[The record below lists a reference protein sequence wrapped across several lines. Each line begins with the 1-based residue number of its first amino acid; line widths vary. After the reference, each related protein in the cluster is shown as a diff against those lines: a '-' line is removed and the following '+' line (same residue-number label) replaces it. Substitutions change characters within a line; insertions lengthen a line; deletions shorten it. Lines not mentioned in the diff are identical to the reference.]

1 MRTKEQ
7 IEKRMQEVEIEYN
20 RNTAMVNARKIT
32 HQEWD
37 LNATKLYNEFKALQ
51 QELKKISNTVY
62 DLSKVLKS
70 AKEYAKEMG
79 HKLEA
84 KGLERGENVLSINFI
99 DEEMEI
105 DAKFIFIIEVDKDIL
120 LRVEYYN
127 HGHLEDFSYFED
139 VESAIKWCF

>member
-37 LNATKLYNEFKALQ
+37 LNATRLYNEYKALQ
-51 QELKKISNTVY
+51 QELKEVLSTVY
-62 DLSKVLKS
+62 DLSKVLES

-79 HKLEA
+79 HKLET
-84 KGLERGENVLSINFI
+84 KGLERGKNVLSINFI

-105 DAKFIFIIEVDKDIL
+105 DAKFIFIVEVDKDIL
-120 LRVEYYN
+120 LRVECYN
-127 HGHLEDFSYFED
+127 HGHFEDFSYFED

>member
-7 IEKRMQEVEIEYN
+7 IETRMKEVDIEYN
-20 RNTAMVNARKIT
+20 KNTAMLNARKIT

-37 LNATKLYNEFKALQ
+37 LNATRLYNEYKALQ
-51 QELKKISNTVY
+51 QELKEISNTVY
-62 DLSKVLKS
+62 NLSKVLKS

-79 HKLEA
+79 HKLET
-84 KGLERGENVLSINFI
+84 KGLERDKNVLSINFI

-120 LRVEYYN
+120 LRVECYN
-127 HGHLEDFSYFED
+127 HGYLEDFDYFED